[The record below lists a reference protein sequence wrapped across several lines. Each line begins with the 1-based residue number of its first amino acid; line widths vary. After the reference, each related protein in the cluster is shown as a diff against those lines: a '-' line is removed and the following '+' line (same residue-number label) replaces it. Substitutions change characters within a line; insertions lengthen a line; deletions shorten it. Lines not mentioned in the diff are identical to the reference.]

1 MSIDP
6 QRALEGYL
14 RALSYDP
21 YEAEPKSEPKSERK
35 SEPEA
40 EPKSESGS
48 GAESAPRKTPVPAPA
63 TEPAPAATAGPGLL
77 GRPLSLRR
85 GPATAEGTRRA

>member
-21 YEAEPKSEPKSERK
+21 YEAEPKSERK

-48 GAESAPRKTPVPAPA
+48 GAESVPRKTPVPAPA
-63 TEPAPAATAGPGLL
+63 TEPMPAATAGPGLL
-77 GRPLSLRR
+77 GRLRLLSLRR

>member
-21 YEAEPKSEPKSERK
+21 YEAEPKSESKS
-35 SEPEA
+35 

-77 GRPLSLRR
+77 GRLLSLRR